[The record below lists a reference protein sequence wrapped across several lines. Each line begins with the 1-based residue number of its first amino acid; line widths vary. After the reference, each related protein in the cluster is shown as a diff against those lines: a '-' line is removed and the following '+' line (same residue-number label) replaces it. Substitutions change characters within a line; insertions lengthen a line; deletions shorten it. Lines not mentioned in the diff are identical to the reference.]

1 MEKYNAETLQNDEF
15 FLFYEMMMLS
25 LKTDDVKEGL
35 NQSLFLV
42 KLGMNCDSVFLHRKN
57 EEGKYKYYDS
67 NIGMFVEIGDKDKS
81 AITCLINKTSTLA
94 EAKGDLSIQLD
105 FSEDLRDVRMIHIK
119 THDNDYILTLKNS
132 NKSLRF
138 TPDFYDRLNDTLQVI
153 LKRAESYEKNTLAMS
168 FDLLT
173 GLGNRNS
180 YERKID
186 DIYDN
191 DEELTYV
198 LFDLFR
204 SKYINDTFNHS
215 TGDKYIAGA
224 AKVLDK
230 YWPRTIKGVV
240 DGKVVDIETGNYLYR
255 IGGDEFA
262 LITRDR
268 PESARLSALLAAE
281 EVKMLDLGLGE
292 NIPVGLNFGVV
303 KHKVG
308 ESIKDAYDKADE
320 LMQMH
325 KKEMYQS
332 TGLDR
337 RR

>member
-42 KLGMNCDSVFLHRKN
+42 KLGMNCESVFLHRKN
-57 EEGKYKYYDS
+57 EEGRYKYYDS
-67 NIGMFVEIGDKDKS
+67 NVGMFGKIEDKDRS
-81 AITCLINKTSTLA
+81 AITCLVNKTSALA
-94 EAKGDLSIQLD
+94 EAKGDLNLQLD

-119 THDNDYILTLKNS
+119 TDDHDYILTLKNLD
-132 NKSLRF
+132 KSLHF
-138 TPDFYDRLNDTLQVI
+138 TPDFYGRLNNTLHVI
-153 LKRAESYEKNTLAMS
+153 FKRLESYEKNTLAMS
-168 FDLLT
+168 VDLLT
-173 GLGNRNS
+173 GLENRNS
-180 YERKID
+180 YEKKLD

-204 SKYINDTFNHS
+204 LKYINDTFNHS

-240 DGKVVDIETGNYLYR
+240 DGKVVDVETGNYLYR
-255 IGGDEFA
+255 IGGDEFV

-281 EVKMLDLGLGE
+281 EVKMLNLDLDA

-308 ESIKDAYDKADE
+308 ESIKDAYDEADE
-320 LMQMH
+320 LMQMN
-325 KKEMYQS
+325 KKEMYQT
-332 TGLDR
+332 TGLER